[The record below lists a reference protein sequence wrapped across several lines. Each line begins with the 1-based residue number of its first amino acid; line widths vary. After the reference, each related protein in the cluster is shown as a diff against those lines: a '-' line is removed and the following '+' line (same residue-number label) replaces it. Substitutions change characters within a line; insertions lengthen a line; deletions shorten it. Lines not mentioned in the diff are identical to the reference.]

1 MRETGTRLIKP
12 KWRQWARNIYTSL
25 HTRETCGANVDKQDF
40 SFNEF
45 EDVEDLPMKHFDNA
59 FGTVLSA
66 QTFAEVIF
74 GLQFYVRPNFVRVLE
89 WM

>member
-1 MRETGTRLIKP
+1 MSP
-12 KWRQWARNIYTSL
+12 

-40 SFNEF
+40 NFNEF

-74 GLQFYVRPNFVRVLE
+74 GLQYYFRPNFVRVLE